1 MSEPQSPDASHL
13 GLETIAD
20 LDEGLLSRTDAEAA
34 REHLA
39 GCARCQDD
47 QAALA
52 TVREALAGEREL
64 AMPDDVADRIFG
76 AIAALP
82 PLTAAPA
89 TAAVTTLP
97 APRRPGGGN
106 PAAKP
111 VLVALGA
118 AAAIALLVL
127 GAVTLSQSSSS
138 SKSASTAAGT
148 APAATVPISHSGR
161 DYDTAGL
168 GNEALA
174 LLPGGTPY
182 NGSAGTTSAAAS
194 AAAAS
199 AGAPVSASAPAA
211 AGTTAAGS
219 TQAGPA
225 ASGGSAATSAAN
237 PAPDRSS
244 APTGPRSAA
253 ATTDPLAALRVDGA
267 AQACLMTFEPRSG
280 TPLAIDFATLAG
292 KPAVIGV
299 FTDPDRSDLLRVVA
313 VGPPGCSLY
322 SFARPQKP

>member
-76 AIAALP
+76 VIAALP

-127 GAVTLSQSSSS
+127 GAVTLSHSSSS
-138 SKSASTAAGT
+138 SEKAASAAGT
-148 APAATVPISHSGR
+148 GAASVPIRHSGR

-168 GNEALA
+168 GNEALS

-199 AGAPVSASAPAA
+199 AGAPVSAAAPPA

-219 TQAGPA
+219 TPAGPA
-225 ASGGSAATSAAN
+225 ASGGSAATSAATR
-237 PAPDRSS
+237 APDRSS